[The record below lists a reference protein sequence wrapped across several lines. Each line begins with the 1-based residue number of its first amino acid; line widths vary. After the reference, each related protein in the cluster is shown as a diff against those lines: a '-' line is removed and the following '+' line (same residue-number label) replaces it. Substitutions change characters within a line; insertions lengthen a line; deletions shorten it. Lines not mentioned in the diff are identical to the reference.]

1 MIRYS
6 RLPRYVFASVTDEPE
21 THEVSEQE
29 SEQEEKEYT
38 VQEVVAEV
46 EDIFSD

>member
-6 RLPRYVFASVTDEPE
+6 RLPRYVFASITDESE
-21 THEVSEQE
+21 THEA
-29 SEQEEKEYT
+29 SEQEEEEYT